1 MRKKIRF
8 MIVLVSAQALVRTLR
23 PPSMKRS
30 AYDAIG
36 PEELRAM
43 LHEAKRTVSTLEH
56 RLLDLERCR
65 PACDFNALQKLAPIG
80 ARDNGEFIYA
90 SIDCGRTQ

>member
-1 MRKKIRF
+1 

-36 PEELRAM
+36 PEELGAM

-65 PACDFNALQKLAPIG
+65 PACDFNALQKLIPTG
-80 ARDNGEFIYA
+80 PRDNGEFTYVCTK
-90 SIDCGRTQ
+90 CGRRQ

>member
-1 MRKKIRF
+1 M
-8 MIVLVSAQALVRTLR
+8 LVSAQALVRTLR

-56 RLLDLERCR
+56 RLLEQERCR
-65 PACDFNALQKLAPIG
+65 PDVNALQKLIPTG
-80 ARDNGEFIYA
+80 PHDNGDFTNV
-90 SIDCGRTQ
+90 CTKCNCQQ